1 MTMHDLTTCLDKL
14 GVALSLRLVVD
25 APRGVL
31 TPEIREAL
39 ADFKPLLLVH
49 LAREEQWESLR
60 HERWGPGLDDGE
72 PGIIIPTETAR

>member
-25 APRGVL
+25 APRGAL
-31 TPEIREAL
+31 TPDIREAL
-39 ADFKPLLLVH
+39 AEFKPLLLVH
-49 LAREEQWESLR
+49 MAREAQWESLR

-72 PGIIIPTETAR
+72 PGIIVPTETAR